1 MATIENTSDRV
12 GRRGDAFGIDTT
24 VTTLAAIPGTT
35 GSDTLTGTAGP
46 DTISGDRG
54 NDLLR
59 GGGGNDTLN
68 GNPGDDTLLGQAG
81 NDFLVGSARND
92 RLEGG
97 DGCDTL
103 RGGDGNDTLIGG
115 DSPDRLAGGDGNDHL
130 AGRNGDDTLKGNQGD
145 DTLQGQRGDDLLT
158 GGDGADRLTGG
169 QGNDHL
175 AGGDG
180 ADRLHGGRGDDTITG
195 GAGDDRLKGAAG
207 DDSLDGGPGTDT
219 AIFAGKI
226 ADYAI
231 ATHDGITTVTDLKPT
246 VNGDDGTDTIAN
258 IESLQ
263 FRDGVIPPPPPCLPA
278 FSELDL
284 GSLDGSNGFALVG
297 AQSGIAGG
305 FSVSTA
311 GDVNGD
317 GFDDLIIGAP
327 GTSYGRSPFGS
338 VGYESGSA
346 YVVFGHGDGF
356 PATID
361 LGALDGSN
369 GFRLDG
375 YAYYIAGTSVD
386 TAGDING
393 DGFDDLLIGAP
404 TIFDGAPGAAYV
416 VFGQAAAFAATIDL
430 TTLDGS
436 NGFRFVN
443 GTELGE
449 SVAAA
454 GDVNGDGF
462 NDIIVGA
469 PGADATPGNAYVLF
483 GHAGGFGSTVDLSAL
498 NGTNGFRIDGAGPYD
513 NLGYAV
519 SGAGDINGDGFD
531 DLVIGVGNASV
542 NGLSSGATYVL
553 FGHGDG
559 FPASINVA
567 ALDGANGFRLDGA
580 AAGDS
585 VGDTVSST
593 GDVNGDGIDDII
605 IGSFAANASYVV
617 FGHTGGFDATMDLSA
632 LDGSNGFRLDGS
644 GPLVVSDAGDIN
656 GDGFA
661 DLLVGASLNDTKG
674 IDAGAAYV
682 IFGHADG
689 FAASIDLTALDG
701 TDGFRLDGATAGDG
715 AGQSVSAAGDVNA
728 DGFGDLL
735 VGAPEASPGG
745 VAGAGIAY
753 VVFGGNFG
761 CQAMPVSVSTAGP
774 AGGGS
779 NSHSLSVGDV
789 LDTSDT
795 PNPLLALG
803 SASDHVGGSSHAIG
817 GGPVHETHVA
827 GPAPPLIVDVDI
839 NTAAA

>member
-1 MATIENTSDRV
+1 V
-12 GRRGDAFGIDTT
+12 
-24 VTTLAAIPGTT
+24 LAAIAGTA
-35 GSDTLTGTAGP
+35 GNDTLAGTAGP

-68 GNPGDDTLLGQAG
+68 GNPDNDTLLGQAG
-81 NDFLVGSARND
+81 NDLLDGGARND

-130 AGRNGDDTLKGNQGD
+130 VGRNGDDTLKGNQGD
-145 DTLQGQRGDDLLT
+145 DTLQGQSGDDVLT
-158 GGDGADRLTGG
+158 GGDGADRLAGG

-207 DDSLDGGPGTDT
+207 DDSLNGGPGTDT

-226 ADYAI
+226 SDYAI

-246 VNGDDGTDTIAN
+246 VNGDDGTDTLVN

-297 AQSGIAGG
+297 AQSGMEAG

-317 GFDDLIIGAP
+317 GLDDLIIGAP
-327 GTSYGRSPFGS
+327 GASYGRSPFPGS

-346 YVVFGHGDGF
+346 YVVFSHGDGF

-375 YAYYIAGTSVD
+375 YAYYIAGTSVA

-404 TIFDGAPGAAYV
+404 TVFDGAPGAAYV
-416 VFGQAAAFAATIDL
+416 VFGQAAAFAPTIDL

-436 NGFRFVN
+436 NGFGFVN
-443 GTELGE
+443 GIELGE

-462 NDIIVGA
+462 DDIIVGA

-483 GHAGGFGSTVDLSAL
+483 GHAGGFGATIDLSTL
-498 NGTNGFRIDGAGPYD
+498 DGTNGFRIDGAGPYD

-542 NGLSSGATYVL
+542 NGDSSGATYVV
-553 FGHGDG
+553 FGHDGG
-559 FPASINVA
+559 FPVSINVA
-567 ALDGANGFRLDGA
+567 ALDGTNGFRLDGTA
-580 AAGDS
+580 ANDS
-585 VGDTVSST
+585 AGDTVSAA
-593 GDVNGDGIDDII
+593 GDVNGDGIDDIV

-617 FGHTGGFDATMDLSA
+617 FGHAGGFNASMDLSA
-632 LDGSNGFRLDGS
+632 LDGSNGFRLDAS
-644 GPLVVSDAGDIN
+644 GPLVVSDAGDVN

-661 DLLVGASLNDTKG
+661 DLLIGAFLDDTKG
-674 IDAGAAYV
+674 TDAGAAYV
-682 IFGHADG
+682 VFGHADG
-689 FAASIDLTALDG
+689 FAATIDLTALDG
-701 TDGFRLDGATAGDG
+701 TDGFRLDGAAAGDL
-715 AGQSVSAAGDVNA
+715 AGLSVSAAGDVNA
-728 DGFGDLL
+728 DGFDDLL
-735 VGAPEASPGG
+735 VGAPEASPDG
-745 VAGAGIAY
+745 VASAGTAY
-753 VVFGGNFG
+753 VVFGGDFG
-761 CQAMPVSVSTAGP
+761 CQAMPVNVAVAGSP
-774 AGGGS
+774 GGGGI
-779 NSHSLSVGDV
+779 NSGNLNVDDV
-789 LDTSDT
+789 LDSSETS
-795 PNPLLALG
+795 NPLLALG
-803 SASDHVGGSSHAIG
+803 DRGGDMRVGAGSTHAMSG
-817 GGPVHETHVA
+817 GHAHEIHAA
-827 GPAPPLIVDVDI
+827 GPAPLLIVEPDI
-839 NTAAA
+839 NTAAT